1 FGRLSVLFLLMGAD
15 RRPSPAGDCGL
26 GGRHP
31 LGAAAGGTRLGG
43 ARLGALGVAGAA
55 LVLVGTGW
63 GRRSVQRA
71 AD

>member
-1 FGRLSVLFLLMGAD
+1 VGAYRRTTRPGVSWVLGTPRGGA
-15 RRPSPAGDCGL
+15 PAGAYS
-26 GGRHP
+26 R
-31 LGAAAGGTRLGG
+31 GAP
-43 ARLGALGVAGAA
+43 RLGALGVAGAA